1 MSEKAAA
8 RPDSRSIIAD
18 ALRKIDD
25 LTERLEIAEQGE
37 TEPIAVVGMGCRFP
51 GGVNTPAEYWQ
62 LLRDGRNGV
71 VRVPAQRWDAD
82 AFYSLD
88 HTVPGTICSREG
100 GFLTSWQ
107 PDEFD
112 SEFFGMSPREA
123 AGMDPQQRL
132 LMEVT
137 WEALEHAGVTA
148 AQIRGSQ
155 TSVFVGL
162 TTTDY
167 AFMSH
172 SAQSGPEDVDP
183 YFAFGNATNFAAG
196 RLSYFLGVHGP
207 AVVVDTACSS
217 SLVTI
222 HLAAQS
228 LRRRES
234 DRAIAAGVNLNLSPE
249 GFIACSRWGMLAPDG
264 QCKTFDAAADGYVR
278 SEGAG
283 VVVLKRLSDAQRDGD
298 RILAVVRG
306 SAVNQDG
313 PSSGQTVPSG
323 PAQQAVMRAALA
335 ASRLAPSEIDY
346 VEAHGTGTALGDPIE
361 LDALSAVFGQRE
373 GAAPLVLGSVKTNL
387 GHLESAAGVAG
398 FIKTVLSVRH
408 GVIPKHLHFSALTP
422 HAGVGASKFTI
433 AAQELAWPAVDRARR
448 AGVSSFGVSGTNA
461 HVVVEQAPEA
471 ESVVPASVAP
481 VVSTLMLSGK
491 SAGRVAASAGVLA
504 DWLEG
509 AGAEAPLA
517 DVAHTLAHHR
527 SRFKSVAAVC
537 ARDRAQAVAGL
548 QALAA
553 GDAGPG
559 VVAPRQAPAAGTGTV
574 FVYSG
579 QGSQWAG
586 MGQRLLADEPVFAAA
601 IAELEPAFVEHVGFS
616 LQQILADG
624 AEVSGD
630 ARVQPVIMGVQ
641 LGLTA
646 LWRSYGVAPDAV
658 MGHSMG
664 EVTAAVVAG
673 VLSPAEGI
681 RLIAIRSK
689 LMSRLAGQGAV
700 ALVELDADAT
710 EKLIADYPGVEITV
724 YSSPRQTVIAGP
736 PDQVDAVIAAVS
748 AQDRFARRVK
758 MEVASHTALMDPIL
772 PELAEALSG
781 TTPAETAIRFI
792 STVDDPTRTPAFDA
806 RYWVDNVRKAVR
818 FSQAVAVAAERCGT
832 FVEISPHPTMTH
844 AITESLEAAQPD
856 VPALVL
862 ASLKRDD
869 DETLF
874 FHTQVATLG
883 QVDTSHT
890 HAGPPVELPPN
901 PWHHTRH
908 WISVDN
914 VVTRRSGAPPM
925 RGTLLGEHSVLA
937 TTPVHHVWQARLVP
951 DSKPYPGGHRV
962 HGVEL
967 VPVSILLQTLSAA
980 AAKTGSATLTDI
992 RFENP
997 IVLDQTRVV
1006 QVVTDGEL
1014 VTISSALAGDGAPH
1028 RWVRHAGGRIDRT
1041 PAPEPDVD
1049 ANQARETGGPE
1060 SAVAADGV
1068 AELLGEWGIEGQP
1081 FPWSIS
1087 SHRSIPGGLLAA
1099 VEMADPSVVALLD
1112 AAVHVARL
1120 ADMSNRELL
1129 MPAAIDSVTVT
1140 AEFAD
1145 GHDAIEVHRRDGEPG
1160 ELVVDIAVRGPDH
1173 SAGIEV
1179 RGLHFAPAEPA
1190 TAPTDPTALAHAIE
1204 WEPWTPEDPEG
1215 FGVPGTLAVVG
1226 AEAAAHT
1233 LLDGLAGAGY
1243 TPAGVDEARCVV
1255 YVADPGPQTAGE
1267 SDTDC
1272 AVRLTADIAGLVR
1285 RLAKRPGGAAL
1296 WIVTRGVRECASDA
1310 AVRQSSLWGLAGVVR
1325 AEQPDIWGGL
1335 VDLPDDSDDRIA
1347 DEVAALAPVLTT
1359 PARSILALRD
1369 GAVFGP
1375 VITPVLGEPVREPL
1389 RCRPDATY
1397 LITGGLGALGLLMA
1411 GWLADLG
1418 ARRLVLAGR
1427 SGLPPRRDWDAEDI
1441 APAVRQKIVAV
1452 RALENRGVDVE
1463 AVALDVGSP
1472 EALSALLA
1480 ARDEAGKPPI
1490 RGVIHAAGVTEG
1502 QLLTEL
1508 EDDRLRTTM
1517 WPKISGSRALHEAFP
1532 PGSVDFFYLTSAAG
1546 AVFGVPGQGAYA
1558 SANAY
1563 LDGLARARHRA
1574 GDRAL
1579 SLNWVA
1585 WRGLGFATEAQV
1597 VLDELE
1603 RMGSRPVTPQEAF
1616 PAWEYVDTFDLAQA
1630 VMVPLSA
1637 GQPADQEPLTPAR
1650 DWSEM
1655 ARADLLIELEAEL
1668 KTILSR
1674 ELGLPEADIDIN
1686 LPFAEMGL
1694 NSVMAMSIRRD
1705 AERLLGIELSAT
1717 MLWNHPT
1724 ITALTVFLA
1733 DKLVPRDGSDGDNED
1748 DQLASDSDGSVLD
1761 ELFGSVESTAVGE
1774 RGV

>member
-25 LTERLEIAEQGE
+25 LTGRLEIAEQGE

-51 GGVNTPAEYWQ
+51 GGVNNPDEYWQ

-82 AFYSLD
+82 AYYSSD

-100 GFLTSWQ
+100 GFLSSWQ

-112 SEFFGMSPREA
+112 AEFFGMSPREA

-137 WEALEHAGVTA
+137 WEALESAGVTA

-222 HLAAQS
+222 HLAAAS

-298 RILAVVRG
+298 TVFAVVRG

-335 ASRLAPSEIDY
+335 ASRLSASEIDY

-361 LDALSAVFGQRE
+361 LDALSAVFGER
-373 GAAPLVLGSVKTNL
+373 GSAAPLVLGSVKTNL

-408 GVIPKHLHFSALTP
+408 GVIPRHLHFRELTP
-422 HAGVGASKFTI
+422 HAGVGAGKFTV
-433 AAQELAWPAVDRARR
+433 AAQELGWPVVDRPRR

-461 HVVVEQAPEA
+461 HVVVEQAPEP
-471 ESVVPASVAP
+471 EPVVAAPVGAVP
-481 VVSTLMLSGK
+481 VVSTLVVSGK
-491 SAGRVAASAGVLA
+491 SAARVASSAGVLA

-509 AGAEAPLA
+509 AGAGVALA
-517 DVAHTLAHHR
+517 DVAHTLNHHR

-553 GDAGPG
+553 GQPAPG
-559 VVAPRQAPAAGTGTV
+559 VVDPHLRQSGSGRV

-586 MGQRLLADEPVFAAA
+586 MGRQLLADEPVFAAA
-601 IAELEPAFVEHVGFS
+601 VAELEPAFVEHVGFS
-616 LQQILADG
+616 LQQILATG

-646 LWRSYGVAPDAV
+646 LWRSYGVTPDAV

-681 RLIAIRSK
+681 RMIAIRSK

-710 EKLIADYPGVEITV
+710 EKLIADHPGVEVTV

-736 PDQVDAVIAAVS
+736 PEQVDAVITAVA
-748 AQDRFARRVK
+748 AQDRFARRVN

-781 TTPAETAIRFI
+781 LAPDKPTIRFI
-792 STVDDPTRTPAFDA
+792 STVADPATPPAFDA

-818 FSQAVAVAAERCGT
+818 FSQAVAAAAEQYGT

-844 AITESLEAAQPD
+844 AITESVEAAQPD
-856 VPALVL
+856 APALVL

-883 QVDTSHT
+883 PAATPHT
-890 HAGPPVELPPN
+890 HTGPSVVLPPN

-914 VVTRRSGAPPM
+914 VTRRSGAPPM
-925 RGTLLGEHSVLA
+925 WGTLLGEHSVLA
-937 TTPVHHVWQARLVP
+937 TTPLHHVWQARLVP
-951 DSKPYPGGHRV
+951 ESKPYPGSHRV

-980 AAKTGSATLTDI
+980 AAKTGSTTLTDI

-997 IVLDQTRVV
+997 IVLDHTRVV

-1014 VTISSALAGDGAPH
+1014 VTISSALAGDGAAH
-1028 RWVRHAGGRIDRT
+1028 RWVRHASGRIDRT
-1041 PAPEPDVD
+1041 PAGESDVD
-1049 ANQARETGGPE
+1049 GSHGLEAGDDE
-1060 SAVAADGV
+1060 SGV
-1068 AELLGEWGIEGQP
+1068 DAEGIAELLSEWGIEGQP

-1099 VEMADPSVVALLD
+1099 VEMAEPSVVALLD

-1120 ADMSNRELL
+1120 ADTTNRELL
-1129 MPAAIDSVTVT
+1129 MPAAIDSVSVT

-1145 GHDAIEVHRRDGEPG
+1145 QHDAIEVRRTDGEPG

-1173 SAGIEV
+1173 GAGIEV

-1204 WEPWTPEDPEG
+1204 WEPWTPEDAQG
-1215 FGVPGTLAVVG
+1215 AGAPGTLAVVG
-1226 AEAAAHT
+1226 AEAPARALRDELAA
-1233 LLDGLAGAGY
+1233 AGY
-1243 TPAGVDEARCVV
+1243 TPADVDEAQCVV
-1255 YVADPGPQTAGE
+1255 YVADPEPPTAGE

-1272 AVRLTADIAGLVR
+1272 AVRLTADVAGLVR
-1285 RLAKRPGGAAL
+1285 RLARRPGGAAL

-1335 VDLPDDSDDRIA
+1335 VDLPDGGDEASADD
-1347 DEVAALAPVLTT
+1347 VAALAAVLTT

-1369 GAVFGP
+1369 GAVFAP
-1375 VITPVLGEPVREPL
+1375 VISPILSEPVREPL
-1389 RCRPDATY
+1389 RCRPDAAY

-1427 SGLPPRRDWDAEDI
+1427 TGLPPRRDWEAEE
-1441 APAVRQKIVAV
+1441 ANSSLRQKIAAV

-1463 AVALDVGSP
+1463 AVALDVGSA
-1472 EALSALLA
+1472 ESLSALLA

-1532 PGSVDFFYLTSAAG
+1532 PGSVDFFFLTSAAG

-1574 GDRAL
+1574 GCRAL

-1655 ARADLLIELEAEL
+1655 ARDDLLSELEAEL

-1674 ELGLPEADIDIN
+1674 ELGLPEADIDVK

-1733 DKLVPRDGSDGDNED
+1733 DKLVPQVSDGDSGD
-1748 DQLASDSDGSVLD
+1748 DDLSSDSDGSVLD
-1761 ELFGSVESTAVGE
+1761 ELFGSVESSAVGE

>member
-25 LTERLEIAEQGE
+25 LTERLQIAEQGD
-37 TEPIAVVGMGCRFP
+37 TEPIAVVGIGCRFP
-51 GGVNTPAEYWQ
+51 GDVNNPEQYWQ
-62 LLRDGRNGV
+62 LLRDGRDGV
-71 VRVPAQRWDAD
+71 VRVPEQRWDAD
-82 AFYSLD
+82 AYYSPD

-112 SEFFGMSPREA
+112 AEFFGMSPREA

-137 WEALEHAGVTA
+137 WEALENAGVTA

-155 TSVFVGL
+155 TGVFVGL

-207 AVVVDTACSS
+207 AMVVDTACSS

-222 HLAAQS
+222 HLAVQS
-228 LRRRES
+228 LRRRET

-264 QCKTFDAAADGYVR
+264 LCKTFDAAADGYVR

-283 VVVLKRLSDAQRDGD
+283 VVVLKRLSDALADGD
-298 RILAVVRG
+298 NIWAVVRG

-323 PAQQAVMRAALA
+323 PAQQAVMRSALA
-335 ASRLAPSEIDY
+335 AARVGASEIDY

-361 LDALSAVFGQRE
+361 LDALSAVFGDR
-373 GAAPLVLGSVKTNL
+373 GSAAPLVLGSVKTNL
-387 GHLESAAGVAG
+387 GHLETAAGVAG
-398 FIKTVLSVRH
+398 FIKTVLSVQR
-408 GVIPKHLHFSALTP
+408 GVIPRHLHFQGLTP
-422 HAGVGASKFTI
+422 HAGPGAAKFTI
-433 AAQELAWPAVDRARR
+433 ASQELAWPAVDRVRR

-461 HVVVEQAPEA
+461 HVVVEQAPELEVA
-471 ESVVPASVAP
+471 AAAAAP
-481 VVSTLMLSGK
+481 VVTSLVLSGK
-491 SAGRVAASAGVLA
+491 SAPRVAASAGVLA
-504 DWLEG
+504 EWLEG
-509 AGAEAPLA
+509 AGQDVALA

-527 SRFKSVAAVC
+527 SRFKTVAGVC
-537 ARDRAQAVAGL
+537 ARDRASAIAGL
-548 QALAA
+548 KALAT
-553 GDAGPG
+553 GDSAPG
-559 VVAPRQAPAAGTGTV
+559 VVPPRQSSGAGSGLA

-579 QGSQWAG
+579 QGSQWTG
-586 MGQRLLADEPVFAAA
+586 MGRQLLADEPVFAAA
-601 IAELEPAFVEHVGFS
+601 VDELEPVFVEHVGFS
-616 LQQILADG
+616 LKQILIEG
-624 AEVSGD
+624 TEISGD
-630 ARVQPVIMGVQ
+630 AQVQPVIMAVQ
-641 LGLTA
+641 LALTA
-646 LWRSYGVAPDAV
+646 LWRSYGVEPDTV

-664 EVTAAVVAG
+664 EITAAVVAG
-673 VLSPAEGI
+673 VLAPAQGI
-681 RLIAIRSK
+681 KIIARRSK
-689 LMSRLAGQGAV
+689 VMSKMAGQGAV
-700 ALVELDADAT
+700 ALLELDAEAT
-710 EKLIADYPGVEITV
+710 EALIADYPGVEITV
-724 YSSPRQTVIAGP
+724 YSSPRQTVVAGP
-736 PDQVDAVIAAVS
+736 VDQVDAVIAAVA

-772 PELAEALSG
+772 SELAEALAD
-781 TTPAETAIRFI
+781 TTPAEPAIRFI
-792 STVDDPTRTPAFDA
+792 STVTEDSSAPRLDA
-806 RYWVDNVRKAVR
+806 DYWVANVRKPVR
-818 FSQAVAVAAERCGT
+818 FSQAVAAAAERCGT

-856 VPALVL
+856 
-862 ASLKRDD
+862 ASAQVVATLKRDD

-874 FHTQVATLG
+874 FHTQVAAIGRTDAEHVHPG
-883 QVDTSHT
+883 
-890 HAGPPVELPPN
+890 APVVLPPT
-901 PWHHTRH
+901 PWQHTRH

-914 VVTRRSGAPPM
+914 ASRRSGAPPM

-937 TTPVHHVWQARLVP
+937 TTPLHHVWQARLVP
-951 DSKPYPGGHRV
+951 DTKPYPGGHRV

-980 AAKTGSATLTDI
+980 AAKTGSSTLSDV

-997 IVLDQTRVV
+997 IVLDQTRLV

-1014 VTISSALAGDGAPH
+1014 VTISSALAGEGSAQ
-1028 RWVRHAGGRIDRT
+1028 RWVRHASGRIDRT
-1041 PAPEPDVD
+1041 PAGEP
-1049 ANQARETGGPE
+1049 
-1060 SAVAADGV
+1060 SAVPTTAVGTADADPGPDAAGV
-1068 AELLGEWGIEGQP
+1068 AELMAEWGVEGQP
-1081 FPWSIS
+1081 FPWTIAT
-1087 SHRSIPGGLLAA
+1087 HRTTPDGLVAG
-1099 VEMADPSVVALLD
+1099 VEMAEPSVVALID

-1120 ADMSNRELL
+1120 ADGANRELL
-1129 MPAAIDSVTVT
+1129 MPAAVESITVT

-1145 GHDAIEVHRRDGEPG
+1145 GHDMIEVHRRATGEAG

-1173 SAGIEV
+1173 GAGIEV

-1190 TAPTDPTALAHAIE
+1190 TAAADPAALAHVIE
-1204 WEPWTPEDPEG
+1204 WEPWVREESPEAG
-1215 FGVPGTLAVVG
+1215 AHGAPGTLAVVG
-1226 AEAAAHT
+1226 PDAAAGA
-1233 LLDGLAGAGY
+1233 LRDGLVAAGY
-1243 TPAGVDEARCVV
+1243 TSAGVDDARCVV
-1255 YVADPGPQTAGE
+1255 YIADPEPNIAGE

-1285 RLAKRPGGAAL
+1285 RLAKRPGAVAL

-1310 AVRQSSLWGLAGVVR
+1310 ALRQSSLWGLAGVVR

-1335 VDLPDDSDDRIA
+1335 IDLPDEPAALIA
-1347 DEVAALAPVLTT
+1347 EHAPALAPVLVG
-1359 PARSILALRD
+1359 PVRSILAVRD
-1369 GAVFGP
+1369 GAVFAP
-1375 VITPVLGEPVREPL
+1375 VISPVLGEPVREPL
-1389 RCRPDATY
+1389 RCRPDAAY

-1411 GWLADLG
+1411 DWLADLG

-1427 SGLPPRRDWDAEDI
+1427 SGLPPRRDWDSESND
-1441 APAVRQKIVAV
+1441 PAVRQRIAAV

-1463 AVALDVGSP
+1463 AVALDSGSADAVG
-1472 EALSALLA
+1472 AFLA

-1490 RGVIHAAGVTEG
+1490 RGLIHAAGVTEG

-1508 EDDRLRTTM
+1508 EVDRLRTTM
-1517 WPKISGSRALHEAFP
+1517 WPKISGSRVLHEAFP
-1532 PGSVDFFYLTSAAG
+1532 PGSVEFFYLTSAAG

-1563 LDGLARARHRA
+1563 LDGLARARHRQ
-1574 GDRAL
+1574 GCRAL

-1630 VMVPLSA
+1630 VMVPLSG
-1637 GQPADQEPLTPAR
+1637 GQPADQEPLTPTRA
-1650 DWSEM
+1650 WTEM
-1655 ARADLLIELEAEL
+1655 ARADLLVELEGEL

-1674 ELGLPEADIDIN
+1674 ELGLPEADIDVT

-1733 DKLVPRDGSDGDNED
+1733 DKLVPEQGSDDD
-1748 DQLASDSDGSVLD
+1748 DQLVTESDGSVLD